1 MDGVALCRGRSVV
14 RRRTELLPSFCPKAT
29 SFNILARSFCSFP
42 VLLPSLFSLPT
53 LLTILFPSTQ
63 YLKPATRWNFNTIS
77 FGSRWQTHLSL
88 FLSLSFPYSLSF
100 RATSPSQSLLYCLL
114 KTIYNLNPPW
124 SIGGKCSLFPANGTR
139 ANRIASYSRRTLI
152 ICWSISAAFV
162 EFGNYPIM
170 FLGDEGCLNWG

>member
-1 MDGVALCRGRSVV
+1 MLIRSTNESALANSIRAVALTAHKYVLRYKNSLQRVSSEGSHISMDGVALCRGRSVV

-42 VLLPSLFSLPT
+42 VLLPSLSLPT

-77 FGSRWQTHLSL
+77 FGSRWQTHLS
-88 FLSLSFPYSLSF
+88 LSLSFPYSLSF

-124 SIGGKCSLFPANGTR
+124 SIGGKLF
-139 ANRIASYSRRTLI
+139 
-152 ICWSISAAFV
+152 FV
-162 EFGNYPIM
+162 PS
-170 FLGDEGCLNWG
+170 